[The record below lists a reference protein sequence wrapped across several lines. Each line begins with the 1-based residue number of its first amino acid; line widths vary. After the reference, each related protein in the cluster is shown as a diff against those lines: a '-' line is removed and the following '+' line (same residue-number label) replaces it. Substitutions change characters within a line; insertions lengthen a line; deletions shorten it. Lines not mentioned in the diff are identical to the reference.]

1 MPMHIW
7 NGARALRDMELAYPV
22 DPAVRAQ
29 EPLFA
34 SSPGVGIKAAFV
46 RTMLYYMMRV
56 PSVVAAM
63 SSGQEPKN
71 FSFHSLRK
79 TYATG
84 LARAG
89 ASRER
94 IQSMVRWLSAE
105 AVELYDKLGFDDHV
119 KYVDAAY
126 LHSADVVTPAV
137 LRQVN
142 RTQIDDNDIYRT
154 WCKQCHVDISAD
166 PTLVWS

>member
-1 MPMHIW
+1 MW
-7 NGARALRDMELAYPV
+7 NAARALRDMVLAYPV
-22 DPAVRAQ
+22 ALELRAH
-29 EPLFA
+29 EPLFGLA
-34 SSPGVGIKAAFV
+34 PGVPVKAAYV
-46 RTMLYYMMRV
+46 RTMLYHMMRV
-56 PSVVAAM
+56 PTVVAAM
-63 SSGQEPKN
+63 SSGQTPKN

-105 AVELYDKLGFDDHV
+105 AVDLYDKLGYEDHV

-126 LHSADVVTPAV
+126 LHSAQVITPAV

-142 RTQIDDNDIYRT
+142 KTKIDDNDIYT
-154 WCKQCHVDISAD
+154 AWSKQCHVDLTKE
-166 PTLVWS
+166 PELMWS